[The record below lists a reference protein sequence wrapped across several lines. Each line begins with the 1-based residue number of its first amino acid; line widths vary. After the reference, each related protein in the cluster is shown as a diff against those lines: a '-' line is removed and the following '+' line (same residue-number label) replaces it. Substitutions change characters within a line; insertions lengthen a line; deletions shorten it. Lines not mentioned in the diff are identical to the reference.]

1 MSATVA
7 DPPAGGSLAPAG
19 DSLANRSVAD
29 RSVVPAGDSLA
40 SRSVTELARLLEH
53 PAIWRG
59 RSAARAEVLPTGY
72 AAFDACL
79 PGGGWPRTGLI
90 EILVSRFGVGE
101 LYLLFPALAA
111 LTCRPAA
118 RWCVWVAPPLEPYA
132 PALNAHGAALERMLV
147 VRPSGDRAASEGTP
161 SGGQRPSG
169 QRGNPQRGRGNPQ
182 RGRAPEPLWAFEQT
196 LGSGASDITL
206 AWAARSPRARA
217 LRRLQLAAER
227 GKTLGVLFRP
237 QRAAQESSAAVL
249 RLAVE
254 PKPGG
259 ARITLL
265 KSRGGARGSIEIVWP
280 AR

>member
-1 MSATVA
+1 
-7 DPPAGGSLAPAG
+7 
-19 DSLANRSVAD
+19 
-29 RSVVPAGDSLA
+29 
-40 SRSVTELARLLEH
+40 LLEH

-59 RSAARAEVLPTGY
+59 RSAARSSPLGIPSLAARSEVLPTGY

-147 VRPSGDRAASEGTP
+147 VRPSGDQRGRATER
-161 SGGQRPSG
+161 RPSG
-169 QRGNPQRGRGNPQ
+169 QRGNPQRGSARESPAGTS
-182 RGRAPEPLWAFEQT
+182 EPLWAFEQT

-217 LRRLQLAAER
+217 IRRLQLAAER